1 MKNRN
6 RRTVFLGLCATL
18 TFVWAAIYQFDVPAQ
33 ELAWLL
39 AYCVAGVLL
48 IALLA
53 ALGVGL
59 VLASRYLWRRI
70 SREPQSDSASAE

>member
-1 MKNRN
+1 MKMIFNRILLN
-6 RRTVFLGLCATL
+6 RWIAVLHDLMM
-18 TFVWAAIYQFDVPAQ
+18 VPV
-33 ELAWLL
+33 AWLL